1 MRKSIILGSAAL
13 ALVVSPVLWSQNSDA
28 QSRLFQNSDAMTIDS
43 RGVLTMAPLL
53 ERVTPAVVSINTVGE
68 ERTAER
74 SSQEELFGRLFGD
87 QLPQRRAPREGS
99 GSGVIIDAKKGLI
112 LTNHHVIDESAQIRV
127 ILEDKRQFDA
137 EIVGT
142 DRQTDI
148 ALIKIESKDLQELKL
163 AATNDARVG
172 DFVIAVGNPFG
183 LSSTVTS
190 GIISALGRDQRSGD
204 GYADFIQT
212 DAAINPGNSGG
223 ALVNSKGELIGI
235 NSAIITRSGGNQ
247 GIGFASGGNQGIGFA
262 VPIRIVKGVIK
273 QLEAYG
279 EVRRGRIGVVIQ
291 DITPDLRQA
300 LDLGSLNGALI
311 SDVNDDTPAEKAG
324 LEPQD
329 VVIEFNGDEILDSSD
344 LRNAVGLLEPGARAN
359 ITYMRNGKRRTTRIE
374 VAEVDD
380 APSSANAEDDGED
393 APVLESFDG
402 ASITDIP
409 EDLELRGGDKGVLVA
424 SVTRGSKAARSGLR
438 RGDVIRRVGSK
449 KVSNLS
455 AFEAAIDGKDGPFA
469 LSIERGG
476 SNLFLAVK

>member
-1 MRKSIILGSAAL
+1 MRKSLILSSAAL
-13 ALVVSPVLWSQNSDA
+13 ALILSPMAYMQNSDA
-28 QSRLFQNSDAMTIDS
+28 QSRFSQSSEAMSIDN
-43 RGVLTMAPLL
+43 RGLLTMAPLL

-68 ERTAER
+68 VKAASRGDSRE
-74 SSQEELFGRLFGD
+74 EELFGRLFGD
-87 QLPQRRAPREGS
+87 QLPPQRRAPSQGS
-99 GSGVIIDAKKGLI
+99 GSGVIVDTSKGLI
-112 LTNHHVIDESAQIRV
+112 LTNHHVIDDSATITV
-127 ILEDKRQFDA
+127 TLEDKRQFEA
-137 EIVGT
+137 EVVGT
-142 DRQTDI
+142 DPKTDI
-148 ALIKIESKDLQELKL
+148 ALLKIDASGLTALRL
-163 AATNDARVG
+163 APTNQSRVG

-235 NSAIITRSGGNQ
+235 NSAIVTR
-247 GIGFASGGNQGIGFA
+247 SGGNQGIGFA
-262 VPIRIVKGVIK
+262 VPIRIVKGVMK
-273 QLEAYG
+273 QLESYG

-291 DITPDLRQA
+291 DITPDLRKA
-300 LDLGSLNGALI
+300 LSLGSLNGALI
-311 SDVNDDTPAEKAG
+311 SDVNDDTPAERAG

-329 VVIEFNGDEILDSSD
+329 VVTEFNGDPILDSAD

-380 APSSANAEDDGED
+380 DKSAPAAKTDNADPE
-393 APVLESFDG
+393 PMLESFDG

-409 EDLELRGGDKGVLVA
+409 DDLELRGGSEGVLVA
-424 SVTRGSKAARSGLR
+424 SVSRGSKASRSGLR
-438 RGDVIRRVGSK
+438 KGDVIRRVGATD
-449 KVSNLS
+449 VSSLTD
-455 AFEAAIDGKDGPFA
+455 FENAIEGKDGPFA
-469 LSIERGG
+469 LSIERSG

>member
-1 MRKSIILGSAAL
+1 MRKTFILGSAAMAMAL
-13 ALVVSPVLWSQNSDA
+13 APLAFVQNSDA
-28 QSRLFQNSDAMTIDS
+28 QSRFSQSDAMTIDS

-53 ERVTPAVVSINTVGE
+53 ERVTPAVVSINTVGDVPE
-68 ERTAER
+68 SGR
-74 SSQEELFGRLFGD
+74 SQEEQLLGRLFGD
-87 QLPQRRAPREGS
+87 QLPQRGRPREGL
-99 GSGVIIDAKKGLI
+99 GSGVIVDAKKGLI
-112 LTNHHVIDESAQIRV
+112 LTNHHVINDSSKITV
-127 ILEDKRQFDA
+127 TLEDKRQLEA

-142 DRQTDI
+142 DPQTDI
-148 ALIKIESKDLQELKL
+148 ALLKIEADNLTALKL
-163 AATNDARVG
+163 AATNEARVG

-190 GIISALGRDQRSGD
+190 GIISALGRDQRDGD
-204 GYADFIQT
+204 SYSDFIQT
-212 DAAINPGNSGG
+212 DASINPGNSGG

-247 GIGFASGGNQGIGFA
+247 GIGFA
-262 VPIRIVKGVIK
+262 VPIRIVKGVKK

-311 SDVNDDTPAEKAG
+311 SDVADNTPAEDAG

-359 ITYMRNGKRRTTRIE
+359 ITYMRNGKRRTTRIK
-374 VAEVDD
+374 VAEVEDT
-380 APSSANAEDDGED
+380 SKSVEESAAEES
-393 APVLESFDG
+393 PVLESFDG

-409 EDLELRGGDKGVLVA
+409 DELELRGGDEGVLVA
-424 SVTRGSKAARSGLR
+424 SVERGSKAARSGLR

-449 KVSNLS
+449 KVSNLK
-455 AFEAAIDGKDGPFA
+455 AFETAIEDKDGPFA

>member
-1 MRKSIILGSAAL
+1 MRKSLILGSAAL
-13 ALVVSPVLWSQNSDA
+13 AMTLTPLAYMQNSDA
-28 QSRLFQNSDAMTIDS
+28 QSRFSQSSEAMTVDS

-68 ERTAER
+68 VKKSRRGDSPE
-74 SSQEELFGRLFGD
+74 EELFGRLFGD
-87 QLPQRRAPREGS
+87 QLPERRRAPSEGA
-99 GSGVIIDAKKGLI
+99 GSGVIVDTAKGLI
-112 LTNHHVIDESAQIRV
+112 LTNHHVIDESSKITV
-127 ILEDKRQFDA
+127 TLEDKRQFEA
-137 EIVGT
+137 EVVGT
-142 DRQTDI
+142 DPKTDI
-148 ALIKIESKDLQELKL
+148 ALLKIKGSNLTGLRL
-163 AATNDARVG
+163 AQTNEARVG

-247 GIGFASGGNQGIGFA
+247 GIGFA
-262 VPIRIVKGVIK
+262 VPIRIVKGVMK

-300 LDLGSLNGALI
+300 LSLGSLNGALI
-311 SDVNDDTPAEKAG
+311 SDVADDTPAEKAG
-324 LEPQD
+324 LEAQD
-329 VVIEFNGDEILDSSD
+329 VVVEFNGDDILDSAD

-374 VAEVDD
+374 VAAVDD
-380 APSSANAEDDGED
+380 DANVSKD
-393 APVLESFDG
+393 
-402 ASITDIP
+402 
-409 EDLELRGGDKGVLVA
+409 
-424 SVTRGSKAARSGLR
+424 KAAA
-438 RGDVIRRVGSK
+438 IR
-449 KVSNLS
+449 
-455 AFEAAIDGKDGPFA
+455 AC
-469 LSIERGG
+469 
-476 SNLFLAVK
+476 

>member
-1 MRKSIILGSAAL
+1 MRKSLILSSAAL
-13 ALVVSPVLWSQNSDA
+13 ALILSPMAYMQNSDA
-28 QSRLFQNSDAMTIDS
+28 QSRFSQSSEAMSIDN
-43 RGVLTMAPLL
+43 RGLLTMAPLL

-68 ERTAER
+68 VKAASRGDSRE
-74 SSQEELFGRLFGD
+74 EELFGRLFGD
-87 QLPQRRAPREGS
+87 QLPPQRRAPSQGS
-99 GSGVIIDAKKGLI
+99 GSGVIVDTSKGLI
-112 LTNHHVIDESAQIRV
+112 LTNHHVIDDSATITV
-127 ILEDKRQFDA
+127 TLEDKRQFEA
-137 EIVGT
+137 EVVGT
-142 DRQTDI
+142 DPKTDI
-148 ALIKIESKDLQELKL
+148 ALLKIDASGLTALRL
-163 AATNDARVG
+163 APTNQSRVG

-235 NSAIITRSGGNQ
+235 NSAIVTR
-247 GIGFASGGNQGIGFA
+247 SGGNQGIGFA
-262 VPIRIVKGVIK
+262 VPIRIVKGVMK
-273 QLEAYG
+273 QLESYG

-291 DITPDLRQA
+291 DITPDLRKA
-300 LDLGSLNGALI
+300 LSLGSLNGALI
-311 SDVNDDTPAEKAG
+311 SDVNDDTPAERAG

-329 VVIEFNGDEILDSSD
+329 VVTEFNGDPILDSAD

-380 APSSANAEDDGED
+380 DKSAPAAKTDNADPE
-393 APVLESFDG
+393 PMLESFDG

-409 EDLELRGGDKGVLVA
+409 DDLELRGGSEGVLVA
-424 SVTRGSKAARSGLR
+424 SVSRGSKASRSGLR
-438 RGDVIRRVGSK
+438 KGDVIRRVGATD
-449 KVSNLS
+449 VSNLTD
-455 AFEAAIDGKDGPFA
+455 FENAIEGKDGPFA
-469 LSIERGG
+469 LSIERSG

>member
-13 ALVVSPVLWSQNSDA
+13 AMLMTPLVFVQSSDA
-28 QSRLFQNSDAMTIDS
+28 QSRFSQSSEAMSVDS

-68 ERTAER
+68 VKEQARGGSRE
-74 SSQEELFGRLFGD
+74 EELFGRLFGD
-87 QLPQRRAPREGS
+87 QLPPRRRPSQGA
-99 GSGVIIDAKKGLI
+99 GSGVIVDAAKGLV
-112 LTNHHVIDESAQIRV
+112 LTNHHVIDDSAQIKV
-127 ILEDKRQFDA
+127 TLEDKRQFEA
-137 EIVGT
+137 EVVGT
-142 DRQTDI
+142 DPKTDI
-148 ALIKIESKDLQELKL
+148 ALLKIKGDNLTALRL
-163 AATNDARVG
+163 AQTNEARVG

-235 NSAIITRSGGNQ
+235 NSAIVTR
-247 GIGFASGGNQGIGFA
+247 SGGNQGIGFA
-262 VPIRIVKGVIK
+262 VPIRIVKGVMK

-291 DITPDLRQA
+291 DITPDLRKA
-300 LDLGSLNGALI
+300 LGLGSLNGALI
-311 SDVNDDTPAEKAG
+311 SDVAEDTPAEKAG

-329 VVIEFNGDEILDSSD
+329 VVTEFNGEDILDSAD
-344 LRNAVGLLEPGARAN
+344 LRNAVGLLEPGAQAN
-359 ITYMRNGKRRTTRIE
+359 ITYMREGKRRTTRIE
-374 VAEVDD
+374 VAEIDDDASDTADADQDDD
-380 APSSANAEDDGED
+380 APM
-393 APVLESFDG
+393 LESFDG

-409 EDLELRGGDKGVLVA
+409 DDLELRGGDKGVLVA
-424 SVTRGSKAARSGLR
+424 SVERGSKAARSGLR
-438 RGDVIRRVGSK
+438 KGDVIRRVGTK
-449 KVSNLS
+449 PVANLS
-455 AFEAAIDGKDGPFA
+455 EFEEAIDDKDGPFA
-469 LSIERGG
+469 LSIERSG

>member
-1 MRKSIILGSAAL
+1 MRKSLILSSAAL
-13 ALVVSPVLWSQNSDA
+13 ALALAPMAYMQNSDA
-28 QSRLFQNSDAMTIDS
+28 QSRFSQSSEAMSIDN
-43 RGVLTMAPLL
+43 RGLLTMAPLL

-68 ERTAER
+68 VKAASRGDSRE
-74 SSQEELFGRLFGD
+74 EELFGRLFGD
-87 QLPQRRAPREGS
+87 QLPPQRRAPSQGS
-99 GSGVIIDAKKGLI
+99 GSGVIVDTSKGLI
-112 LTNHHVIDESAQIRV
+112 LTNHHVIDDSATITV
-127 ILEDKRQFDA
+127 TLEDKRQFEA
-137 EIVGT
+137 EVVGT
-142 DRQTDI
+142 DPKTDI
-148 ALIKIESKDLQELKL
+148 ALLKIDASGLTALRL
-163 AATNDARVG
+163 APTNQSRVG

-235 NSAIITRSGGNQ
+235 NSAIVTR
-247 GIGFASGGNQGIGFA
+247 SGGNQGIGFA
-262 VPIRIVKGVIK
+262 VPIRIVKGVMK
-273 QLEAYG
+273 QLESYG

-291 DITPDLRQA
+291 DITPDLRKA
-300 LDLGSLNGALI
+300 LSLGSLNGALI
-311 SDVNDDTPAEKAG
+311 SDVNDDTPAERAG

-329 VVIEFNGDEILDSSD
+329 VVTEFNGDPILDSAD

-380 APSSANAEDDGED
+380 DKSAPAAKTDNADPE
-393 APVLESFDG
+393 PMLESFDG

-409 EDLELRGGDKGVLVA
+409 DDLELRGGSEGVLVA
-424 SVTRGSKAARSGLR
+424 SVSRGSKASRSGLR
-438 RGDVIRRVGSK
+438 KGDVIRRVGSTD
-449 KVSNLS
+449 VSSLTD
-455 AFEAAIDGKDGPFA
+455 FENAIEGKDGPFA
-469 LSIERGG
+469 LSIERSG

>member
-1 MRKSIILGSAAL
+1 MRKSLILSSAAL
-13 ALVVSPVLWSQNSDA
+13 ALILSPMAYMQNSDA
-28 QSRLFQNSDAMTIDS
+28 QSRFSQSSEAMSIDN
-43 RGVLTMAPLL
+43 RGLLTMAPLL

-68 ERTAER
+68 VKAASRGDSRE
-74 SSQEELFGRLFGD
+74 EELFGRLFGD
-87 QLPQRRAPREGS
+87 QLPPQRRAPSQGS
-99 GSGVIIDAKKGLI
+99 GSGVIVDTSKGLI
-112 LTNHHVIDESAQIRV
+112 LTNHHVIDDSATITV
-127 ILEDKRQFDA
+127 TLEDKRQFEA
-137 EIVGT
+137 EVVGT
-142 DRQTDI
+142 DPKTDI
-148 ALIKIESKDLQELKL
+148 ALLKIDASGLTALRL
-163 AATNDARVG
+163 APTNQSRVG

-235 NSAIITRSGGNQ
+235 NSAIVTR
-247 GIGFASGGNQGIGFA
+247 SGGNQGIGFA
-262 VPIRIVKGVIK
+262 VPIRIVKGVMK
-273 QLEAYG
+273 QLESYG

-291 DITPDLRQA
+291 DITPDLRKA
-300 LDLGSLNGALI
+300 LSLGSLNGALI
-311 SDVNDDTPAEKAG
+311 SDVNDDTPAERAG

-329 VVIEFNGDEILDSSD
+329 VVTEFNGDPILDSAD

-380 APSSANAEDDGED
+380 DKSAPAAKTDSAEPE
-393 APVLESFDG
+393 PMLESFDG

-409 EDLELRGGDKGVLVA
+409 DDLELRGGSDGVLVA
-424 SVTRGSKAARSGLR
+424 SVSRGSKASRSGLR
-438 RGDVIRRVGSK
+438 KGDVIRRVGATD
-449 KVSNLS
+449 VSNLTD
-455 AFEAAIDGKDGPFA
+455 FENAIEGKDGPFA
-469 LSIERGG
+469 LSIERSG

>member
-1 MRKSIILGSAAL
+1 MRKSLILGSAAL
-13 ALVVSPVLWSQNSDA
+13 ALALAPMAYMQNSDA
-28 QSRLFQNSDAMTIDS
+28 QSRFSQSSEAMSIDN
-43 RGVLTMAPLL
+43 RGLLTMAPLL

-68 ERTAER
+68 VKSASRGDSRE
-74 SSQEELFGRLFGD
+74 EELFGRLFGD
-87 QLPQRRAPREGS
+87 QLPPQRRAPSQGS
-99 GSGVIIDAKKGLI
+99 GSGVIVDTSKGLI
-112 LTNHHVIDESAQIRV
+112 LTNHHVIDDSATITV
-127 ILEDKRQFDA
+127 TLEDKRQFEA
-137 EIVGT
+137 EVVGT
-142 DRQTDI
+142 DPKTDI
-148 ALIKIESKDLQELKL
+148 ALLKIDASGLTALRL
-163 AATNDARVG
+163 APTNQSRVG

-235 NSAIITRSGGNQ
+235 NSAIVTR
-247 GIGFASGGNQGIGFA
+247 SGGNQGIGFA
-262 VPIRIVKGVIK
+262 VPIRIVKGVMK
-273 QLEAYG
+273 QLESYG

-291 DITPDLRQA
+291 DITPDLRKA
-300 LDLGSLNGALI
+300 LALGSLNGALI
-311 SDVNDDTPAEKAG
+311 SDVNDDTPAERAG

-329 VVIEFNGDEILDSSD
+329 VVTEFNGDPILDSAD

-380 APSSANAEDDGED
+380 DKSVPAAKTDSADPE
-393 APVLESFDG
+393 PMLESFDG

-409 EDLELRGGDKGVLVA
+409 DDLELRGGSEGVLVA
-424 SVTRGSKAARSGLR
+424 NVSRGSKASRSGLR
-438 RGDVIRRVGSK
+438 KGDVIRRVGSTD
-449 KVSNLS
+449 VSSLTD
-455 AFEAAIDGKDGPFA
+455 FENAIEGKDGPFA
-469 LSIERGG
+469 LSIERSG